1 MATSD
6 RERMLARRAN
16 LAEEN
21 PDIKYA
27 SEMAPLMGDLER
39 EYWAWQLENSFAE
52 LMNDDPKKEESSN

>member
-6 RERMLARRAN
+6 RKRMLVRRAR
-16 LAEEN
+16 LTEEN

-39 EYWAWQLENSFAE
+39 EYWDWQLENSFAE
-52 LMNDDPKKEESSN
+52 LMNDDQEESK